1 MITQKKKVPEKTVP
15 ISDKIIPTR
24 KNTLERNTL
33 GYVMLIPATIII
45 LAISIYPFLYGV
57 FLSFHNHNIGR
68 PDDAAFVG
76 LENFIRL
83 ITSDREFYGV
93 LGFSFF
99 YTSMMV
105 LFSYLTG
112 LVYALLLNRDIKFR
126 GLFRALI
133 LLPWVISPA
142 VAATAWSWVLN
153 DRVGIINVTLRNI
166 GLLND
171 SIQFLANTEMARLTV
186 IFTSVWRSYPFMMIV
201 ILAGLQSIPRELHES
216 AKIDGAGFFKSFF
229 YITLPMLKGVS
240 VVATTL
246 MFIWT
251 FNNFENIYLLTRGGP
266 GVSTF
271 VLPILTYFTAF
282 FRMELGYASAIAVI
296 MLIVLLALSMIYLR
310 VTRNRDIYQ

>member
-1 MITQKKKVPEKTVP
+1 MNSKNKSSSLTEKIVPKK
-15 ISDKIIPTR
+15 
-24 KNTLERNTL
+24 KNTLESNAL
-33 GYVMLIPATIII
+33 GYALLIPATLII
-45 LAISIYPFLYGV
+45 LAISIYPFFYGV

-68 PDDAAFVG
+68 PDQTAFVG

-83 ITSDREFYGV
+83 ITSDSEFYGV

-99 YTSMMV
+99 YTTMMV
-105 LFSYLTG
+105 LFSYIVGML
-112 LVYALLLNRDIKFR
+112 YALLLNRDIKFR

-153 DRVGIINVTLRNI
+153 DRVGVINVFLRNI
-166 GLLND
+166 GLINE
-171 SIQFLANTEMARLTV
+171 SIQFLASTEMARLTV

-201 ILAGLQSIPRELHES
+201 ILAGLQSIPKELHES

-229 YITLPMLKGVS
+229 YITFPMLRGVS

-251 FNNFENIYLLTRGGP
+251 FNNFENIFLLTRGGP
-266 GVSTF
+266 GVGTF

-296 MLIVLLALSMIYLR
+296 MLLVLLGLSMLYMR
-310 VTRNRDIYQ
+310 VTRNRDIYE